1 LLKHVDAE
9 PLAAVAPEADS
20 SYDPECFD
28 RLAAVEDRHFWFRAR
43 AQVIAAVA
51 RRITVAFDPGYRVL
65 EVGCGS
71 GKILGVLEPAC
82 PGSRVF
88 GMDLHRE
95 GLRHAR
101 RRCSQP
107 LVQADILAP
116 PFRASFHLIGL
127 FDVLEHLGDDV
138 AVLERLRPLLA
149 PQGLL
154 LITVPAHPSLWSY
167 FDEWSHHR
175 RRYTAAELRRSLA
188 AAGYQLDFLSPY
200 MCAIFPLLWLGRR
213 IASLRRR
220 PAGELAGADLQ
231 VVPVVNEA
239 LAWLLSLEAPWLARR
254 RRLPLGTSILAI
266 ARAARQPNFANS

>member
-1 LLKHVDAE
+1 MAR
-9 PLAAVAPEADS
+9 PEAQS

-43 AQVIAAVA
+43 AKVIAAVA
-51 RRITVAFDPGYRVL
+51 RRITAAFHPGYRAL

-71 GKILGVLEPAC
+71 GKILGVLERAC

-107 LVQADILAP
+107 LVQADILSP
-116 PFRASFHLIGL
+116 PFLASFHLIGL
-127 FDVLEHLGDDV
+127 FDVLEHLADDI
-138 AVLERLRPLLA
+138 AVLERLRFLLA
-149 PQGLL
+149 PQGFLL
-154 LITVPAHPSLWSY
+154 MTVPVHPFLWSY

-175 RRYTAAELRRSLA
+175 RRYTPAGLERALA
-188 AAGYQLDFLSPY
+188 AAGYQVDFLSQY
-200 MCAIFPLLWLGRR
+200 MCGIFPLVWLGRR
-213 IASLRRR
+213 IARLRRR

-231 VVPVVNEA
+231 IVPVVNEA
-239 LAWLLSLEAPWLARR
+239 LAWLLSREAPWLARR
-254 RRLPLGTSILAI
+254 RRLPLGTSLLAI
-266 ARAARQPNFANS
+266 ARPGR